1 MNRFQFLLR
10 RISWYPPYLGA
21 GIKVREV
28 ADDFTR
34 FKVVMKQRW
43 YNRNAVGTH
52 FGGSLYSMCDPFF
65 MFIVMANLGQDFI
78 VWDKSA
84 KINFVSPGRGTVSAV
99 FEISKER
106 LEEIREDVLQK
117 GKNTYWFSAN
127 VVGEDGKVVA
137 EVEKEVYVRVK
148 RKKPKQS
155 KP

>member
-1 MNRFQFLLR
+1 MNRFHFLLR

-34 FKVVMKQRW
+34 FVVVMKQRW

-65 MFIVMANLGQDFI
+65 MFIVMANLGDDFI

-84 KINFVSPGRGTVSAV
+84 KINFISPGRGTVSAV

-106 LEEIREDVLQK
+106 LAEIREDVLLK
-117 GKNTYWFSAN
+117 GKNTYWFTAS
-127 VVGEDGKVVA
+127 VLGEDGKLVA
-137 EVEKEVYVRVK
+137 KVEKEVYVRLK
-148 RKKPKQS
+148 RKKT
-155 KP
+155 